1 MHKLALNETKSLN
14 GQGLLKDNYEI
25 HSLIEPDM
33 TTTTATI
40 PFTRIAKSRIT
51 DIDFNNLEFGKY
63 ISDHMLMTDY
73 LDGKWQEPAITPY
86 GDIPMSPAML
96 SLHYGQSVFEG
107 MKAFK
112 NKQGDICIFRPQKH
126 SERMNKSLV
135 RMCMPEIPEELF
147 IQSVHA
153 IVEADQS
160 WIPTSEGASLYI
172 RPVVFAYEP
181 RLRVKIADHFK
192 FIVLT
197 SPAGAY
203 FSSPTRLKV
212 EETFVRA
219 AEGGTGFAKCAGNY
233 GGAFYPTQIAR
244 QEGFD
249 QVLWTDAKEHKYID
263 EAGVMNIMFVI
274 NGKLI
279 TPKLTSA
286 LLDGVT
292 RDSILKLAP
301 GLGMTVEERKV
312 SVAEIE
318 EAFKN
323 GTITE
328 AFGTGTAAVVSPIAT
343 IHIHAMDYNLP
354 PVGRDSFQQR
364 VKEKLNNI
372 RLGFEEDVYDWNY
385 IIPAH

>member
-1 MHKLALNETKSLN
+1 MTT
-14 GQGLLKDNYEI
+14 
-25 HSLIEPDM
+25 M
-33 TTTTATI
+33 TTTLAIKRT
-40 PFTRIAKSRIT
+40 PKSRLSEV
-51 DIDFNNLEFGKY
+51 DFNNLEFGKY
-63 ISDHMLMTDY
+63 LSDHMLMVDF
-73 LDGKWQEPAITPY
+73 LNGKWQEPAIIPF

-112 NKQGDICIFRPQKH
+112 NKNGDICIFRPHKH
-126 SERMNKSLV
+126 SERLNKSLA
-135 RMCMPEIPEELF
+135 RMCMPEITEELF
-147 IQSVHA
+147 IQGLHA
-153 IVEADQS
+153 IVETDQA
-160 WIPTSEGASLYI
+160 WIPTSEGTSLYI

-181 RLRVKIADHFK
+181 RLGVKIADHFK
-192 FIVLT
+192 FFILT

-203 FSSPTRLKV
+203 FSKPARLKV

-233 GGAFYPTQIAR
+233 GGAFYPTQVAR

-263 EAGVMNIMFVI
+263 EAGVMNVMFVI
-274 NGKLI
+274 DGKVI

-292 RDSILKLAP
+292 RDTILTLAP
-301 GLGMTVEERKV
+301 SLGVTAEERKV

-318 EAFKN
+318 QALKN
-323 GTITE
+323 GTLTE

-343 IHIHAMDYNLP
+343 INIHGTDYNIP
-354 PVGRDSFQQR
+354 AAGPESFQLR
-364 VKEKLNNI
+364 AKEKLNNI
-372 RLGFEEDVYDWNY
+372 RLGFEPDVHGWNY
-385 IIPAH
+385 IVPTH

>member
-1 MHKLALNETKSLN
+1 MTT
-14 GQGLLKDNYEI
+14 
-25 HSLIEPDM
+25 M
-33 TTTTATI
+33 TTTFPIKRT
-40 PFTRIAKSRIT
+40 PKSRLSEV
-51 DIDFNNLEFGKY
+51 DFNNLEFGKY
-63 ISDHMLMTDY
+63 LSDHMLMVDF
-73 LDGKWQEPAITPY
+73 LNGKWQEPTIIPF

-112 NKQGDICIFRPQKH
+112 NKNGDICIFRPHKH
-126 SERMNKSLV
+126 SERLNKSLA

-147 IQSVHA
+147 IQGLHA
-153 IVEADQS
+153 IVETDAA
-160 WIPTSEGASLYI
+160 WIPTSEGTSLYI

-181 RLRVKIADHFK
+181 RLGVKIADHFK
-192 FIVLT
+192 FFILT

-203 FSSPTRLKV
+203 FSKPARLKV

-233 GGAFYPTQIAR
+233 GGAFYPTQVAR

-263 EAGVMNIMFVI
+263 EAGVMNVMFVI
-274 NGKLI
+274 NGKVI

-292 RDSILKLAP
+292 RDTILTLAP
-301 GLGMTVEERKV
+301 SLGVTVEERKV

-318 EAFKN
+318 QALKS
-323 GTITE
+323 GTLTE

-343 IHIHAMDYNLP
+343 INIHGTDYNIP
-354 PVGRDSFQQR
+354 AAGPESFQLR
-364 VKEKLNNI
+364 AKEKLNNI
-372 RLGFEEDVYDWNY
+372 RLGFEPDVHGWNY
-385 IIPAH
+385 IVPTH

>member
-1 MHKLALNETKSLN
+1 MTT
-14 GQGLLKDNYEI
+14 
-25 HSLIEPDM
+25 M
-33 TTTTATI
+33 TTTFAIKRT
-40 PFTRIAKSRIT
+40 PKSRLSEV
-51 DIDFNNLEFGKY
+51 DFNNLEFGKY
-63 ISDHMLMTDY
+63 LSDHMLMVDF
-73 LDGKWQEPAITPY
+73 LSGKWQEPTIIPF

-112 NKQGDICIFRPQKH
+112 NKNGDICIFRPHKH
-126 SERMNKSLV
+126 SERLNKSLN

-147 IQSVHA
+147 IQCLHA
-153 IVEADQS
+153 IVETDEA
-160 WIPTSEGASLYI
+160 WIPTSEGTSLYI

-181 RLRVKIADHFK
+181 RLGVKIADHFK
-192 FIVLT
+192 FFILT

-203 FSSPTRLKV
+203 FSKPARLKV

-233 GGAFYPTQIAR
+233 GGAFYPTQVAR

-263 EAGVMNIMFVI
+263 EAGVMNVMFVI
-274 NGKLI
+274 DGKVI

-292 RDSILKLAP
+292 RDTILTLAP
-301 GLGMTVEERKV
+301 SLGVTVEERKV
-312 SVAEIE
+312 SVAEV
-318 EAFKN
+318 EAALKN
-323 GTITE
+323 GTLTE

-343 IHIHAMDYNLP
+343 INIHGKDYNIP
-354 PVGRDSFQQR
+354 AAGPESFQLR
-364 VKEKLNNI
+364 AKEKLNNI
-372 RLGFEEDVYDWNY
+372 RLGFEPDVHGWNY
-385 IIPAH
+385 IVPTH

>member
-1 MHKLALNETKSLN
+1 
-14 GQGLLKDNYEI
+14 
-25 HSLIEPDM
+25 M
-33 TTTTATI
+33 TTLTTAF
-40 PFTRIAKSRIT
+40 PVKRIEKSRIKEV
-51 DIDFNNLEFGKY
+51 DFKNLEFGKY
-63 ISDHMLMTDY
+63 ISDHMLMADY
-73 LDGKWQEPAITPY
+73 LDGKWQDPVIVPF

-112 NKQGDICIFRPQKH
+112 NKNGDICIFRPHKH
-126 SERMNKSLV
+126 SERLNKSLA

-147 IQSVHA
+147 IQSLHA
-153 IVEADQS
+153 VVEVDKA
-160 WIPTSEGASLYI
+160 WIPTSEGSSLYL
-172 RPVVFAYEP
+172 RPVVFAFEP
-181 RLRVKIADHFK
+181 RLGVKIADHFK
-192 FIVLT
+192 FFVLT

-203 FSSPTRLKV
+203 FSKPTRLKV

-233 GGAFYPTQIAR
+233 GGAFYPTQVAR

-263 EAGVMNIMFVI
+263 EAGVMNVMFVI

-292 RDSILKLAP
+292 RDSILTLAP
-301 GLGMTVEERKV
+301 GLGMTVEQRRV

-323 GTITE
+323 GSLTE

-343 IHIHAMDYNLP
+343 INIHGKDYDLP
-354 PVGRDSFQQR
+354 AAGPESFQQR
-364 VKEKLNNI
+364 VKAKLNNI
-372 RLGFEEDVYDWNY
+372 RLGFEPDVYGWNY
-385 IIPAH
+385 IIPS